1 MIKYSKKKFI
11 GNKKKKYLV
20 NINNEILC
28 LTNYFKRFCANNIYI
43 ILTAVITAILF
54 NSIDIF
60 TVKFGIDSE
69 FYAING
75 MKDYVRTNRFGSVFL
90 YYVFPFAKY
99 HIISQLIGITAL
111 VFAAALTIANYK
123 YISNTAKCMYVVM
136 LITYPCFSYLQY
148 FYFQSAYNFIG
159 FLFVI
164 AAFQIIK
171 SRWSFPFIF
180 LSIVLLFIGISSYQ
194 ANFSVF
200 LTVMMINIILDF
212 INRNNIKD
220 NVNLA
225 VKSITVL
232 TISTII
238 YIIFI
243 YIFAAGFGE
252 YHSNMIGWNTDYMHT
267 ILSIMKLILIN
278 EITYK
283 IIFFI
288 VVCLYCF
295 FKFNSFK
302 DRIYFIVLSIM
313 FLLAVYSLN
322 ILLFNDLLVMRAR
335 FSSAFL
341 GPFVIL
347 LMYIFFEKNTFI
359 KYLLYVFAFSVVII
373 NGSNIVEK
381 QSSYVIG
388 YEQDKMISFD
398 IINRIYSKY
407 PDVYDAKY
415 NVIFYGNLQHNNHPL
430 RVSSDMFQASFYSA
444 DGGNTDRILSFMKI
458 LGLNMNVNKYDIDR
472 YDKDMLD
479 FIDTMPVY
487 PHNNSIQ
494 LYGNTVIIKLR

>member
-1 MIKYSKKKFI
+1 M
-11 GNKKKKYLV
+11 KKYLV

-28 LTNYFKRFCANNIYI
+28 LTNYFKGFCANNAYI

-75 MKDYVRTNRFGSVFL
+75 MKDYFKTNRFGSVFL

-111 VFAAALTIANYK
+111 VFAAVLTIANYK

-180 LSIVLLFIGISSYQ
+180 LSVVLLFIGISSYQ

-225 VKSITVL
+225 FKSITVL

-243 YIFAAGFGE
+243 YIFSAGFGE

-322 ILLFNDLLVMRAR
+322 ILLLNDLLVMRAR

-347 LMYIFFEKNTFI
+347 LMYIFFEKNTFV
-359 KYLLYVFAFSVVII
+359 KYLP
-373 NGSNIVEK
+373 
-381 QSSYVIG
+381 SYVIG

-415 NVIFYGNLQHNNHPL
+415 NVLFYGNLQHNNHPL

-458 LGLNMNVNKYDIDR
+458 LGLNMNINKYDRDR
-472 YDKDMLD
+472 CEKDMLD

-494 LYGNTVIIKLR
+494 LYENTVIIKLI